1 MLYFTLNLI
10 LWLLKPKSMQR
21 CLFVSQLV
29 YYGKKKNSN
38 MEV

>member
-10 LWLLKPKSMQR
+10 LWLLKPKSKD
-21 CLFVSQLV
+21 V
-29 YYGKKKNSN
+29 YLSVNWFITVKKKNSN